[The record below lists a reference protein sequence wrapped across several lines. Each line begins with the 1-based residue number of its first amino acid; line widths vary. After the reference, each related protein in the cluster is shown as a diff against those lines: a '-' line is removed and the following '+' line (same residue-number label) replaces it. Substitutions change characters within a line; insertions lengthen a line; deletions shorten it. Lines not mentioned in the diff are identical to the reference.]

1 MVEIRLHN
9 TKTRRKERF
18 DPIDPDNVRIYVCG
32 PTVYDRAHLGNA
44 RPVVVF
50 DTLFRLMRHVY
61 GADHVTYVRN
71 FTDVDDKIN
80 ARAAKLA
87 EAGDRRP
94 LEEIIHALTD
104 ETIGWYHADM
114 DALGALR
121 PTTEPRA
128 TEWIGA
134 MVTMIAD
141 LIAKGH
147 AYEKAGHIL
156 FRVRS
161 YTGYGALS
169 GRSVDDMIAGAR
181 VEVAP
186 FKEDPMDFVLWKPSS
201 DDLPGWD
208 SPWGRGRP
216 GWHIECSAMSYEL
229 LGASFDIHGGGID
242 LQFPHHENELAQ
254 SCCAHPEAGFAK
266 VWMHN
271 EMLQVE
277 GKKMSKSLGNFF
289 TVRDL
294 LEQGVP
300 GEVIRFVFLQTHYRK
315 PMDWTAE
322 KAREAQASLRKWAV
336 RTYKSE
342 NGLPDPRVVEAL
354 ADDLNTARAISIM
367 HELAKN
373 EQYGALLGS
382 ALLLGLNLK
391 SPNLVTEGDVLFAG
405 MQVNHNAMVDGIHAQ
420 NAEYLRR
427 WRQRLLDE
435 RARAMETKDFAEV
448 DLIKKMLIDAGVE
461 VRMSKTDVVLRP
473 GSDFDLGK
481 LESLK

>member
-1 MVEIRLHN
+1 
-9 TKTRRKERF
+9 
-18 DPIDPDNVRIYVCG
+18 
-32 PTVYDRAHLGNA
+32 
-44 RPVVVF
+44 
-50 DTLFRLMRHVY
+50 
-61 GADHVTYVRN
+61 
-71 FTDVDDKIN
+71 
-80 ARAAKLA
+80 
-87 EAGDRRP
+87 
-94 LEEIIHALTD
+94 
-104 ETIGWYHADM
+104 
-114 DALGALR
+114 
-121 PTTEPRA
+121 
-128 TEWIGA
+128 
-134 MVTMIAD
+134 
-141 LIAKGH
+141 
-147 AYEKAGHIL
+147 
-156 FRVRS
+156 
-161 YTGYGALS
+161 
-169 GRSVDDMIAGAR
+169 
-181 VEVAP
+181 
-186 FKEDPMDFVLWKPSS
+186 
-201 DDLPGWD
+201 
-208 SPWGRGRP
+208 
-216 GWHIECSAMSYEL
+216 
-229 LGASFDIHGGGID
+229 
-242 LQFPHHENELAQ
+242 
-254 SCCAHPEAGFAK
+254 
-266 VWMHN
+266 
-271 EMLQVE
+271 
-277 GKKMSKSLGNFF
+277 MSKALGNFF